1 MNLSR
6 ALLLLIGTVSVPTC
20 TSFAP
25 SSFSRN
31 IIHSALFSE
40 ADALDELIVDGVS
53 AESSVLRGVAK
64 GAPTTP
70 SETTSSNGD
79 VFIDNDDG
87 KPKPTPQKASLK
99 SLLPTP
105 ASRPLKMDK
114 FGRRVFRMEDDTTV
128 KLTKGSGDAS
138 PEETKNNSGTSPI
151 LSSLTEDSK
160 EISGNLAAETS
171 FQVEKSSDLK
181 SLLPKQKMTW
191 MTLDKFGRRVQRMQ
205 DDGTINMMKE
215 PLMKSD
221 SAVDVSSNTDER
233 VDTSPVL
240 SSLLENS
247 KEIAGDLAA
256 EANFQ
261 VKRSGD
267 LKTLLPNKKMAWR
280 ELDKYGRRVQK
291 MNDESPLNRGAAT
304 KSESDVDVMDGGGN
318 GVSLSELLREESTV
332 DLGNSRGRRVGQS
345 LSQFVSGKEDR
356 TDIENNR
363 GTSINLKDLA
373 GTSKKPKWAK
383 LDFKGGIV
391 EDDRRV
397 KKDDVSKTTNG
408 DDNKGASINLKDL
421 AATSKK
427 GTWTRLDFKGGVV
440 EDERRTKRDNATKS
454 ADGDGSKGGYTNLK
468 TLLPER
474 KIVWRDRDQK
484 GSKP

>member
-1 MNLSR
+1 M
-6 ALLLLIGTVSVPTC
+6 
-20 TSFAP
+20 
-25 SSFSRN
+25 
-31 IIHSALFSE
+31 
-40 ADALDELIVDGVS
+40 
-53 AESSVLRGVAK
+53 
-64 GAPTTP
+64 
-70 SETTSSNGD
+70 
-79 VFIDNDDG
+79 
-87 KPKPTPQKASLK
+87 
-99 SLLPTP
+99 
-105 ASRPLKMDK
+105 
-114 FGRRVFRMEDDTTV
+114 
-128 KLTKGSGDAS
+128 
-138 PEETKNNSGTSPI
+138 
-151 LSSLTEDSK
+151 
-160 EISGNLAAETS
+160 
-171 FQVEKSSDLK
+171 
-181 SLLPKQKMTW
+181 
-191 MTLDKFGRRVQRMQ
+191 
-205 DDGTINMMKE
+205 
-215 PLMKSD
+215 
-221 SAVDVSSNTDER
+221 
-233 VDTSPVL
+233 
-240 SSLLENS
+240 
-247 KEIAGDLAA
+247 
-256 EANFQ
+256 
-261 VKRSGD
+261 
-267 LKTLLPNKKMAWR
+267 
-280 ELDKYGRRVQK
+280 
-291 MNDESPLNRGAAT
+291 
-304 KSESDVDVMDGGGN
+304 
-318 GVSLSELLREESTV
+318 
-332 DLGNSRGRRVGQS
+332 GQS